1 MSVQIQVPLKEV
13 MALNQEMNERYLT
26 LHELNHYRRCN
37 HMLIATLNKMWT
49 EAAMRGAV
57 LDAAAMVQVTNQ
69 ISYHSEKMIKICRER
84 AEEDCTPAK
93 RRRLD

>member
-1 MSVQIQVPLKEV
+1 
-13 MALNQEMNERYLT
+13 MALNQEMSERYLT
-26 LHELNHYRRCN
+26 LHALDHYIRCN
-37 HMLIATLNKMWT
+37 HVLIATIYKMWT

-84 AEEDCTPAK
+84 AEEDCTTAK
-93 RRRLD
+93 RRRFD